1 MAKRQ
6 RGRAHG
12 PFATA
17 DKPTFSPTTSVVR
30 PALRLPGEQPEMPD
44 AMHGGPTREQLSEQ
58 WMRERGRRELVISS
72 LRQHL
77 AEQPT
82 ARAVRL
88 CARRWIADINY
99 LADGVIAVLNSTENE
114 E

>member
-1 MAKRQ
+1 MATRQ

-17 DKPTFSPTTSVVR
+17 DKPTSSPTPILLQ
-30 PALRLPGEQPEMPD
+30 PARRLPGQEPELPD
-44 AMHGGPTREQLSEQ
+44 AMRSSPAREDLSEQ